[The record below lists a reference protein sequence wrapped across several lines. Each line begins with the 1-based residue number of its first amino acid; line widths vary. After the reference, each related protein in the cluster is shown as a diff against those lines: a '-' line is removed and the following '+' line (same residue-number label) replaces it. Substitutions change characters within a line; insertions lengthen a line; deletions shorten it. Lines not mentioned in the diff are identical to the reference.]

1 MPYILPQTAI
11 PCHTLVPFCLLPGVP
26 DPFHPLTM
34 KPISRKIHWVNA
46 AALQIANRMG
56 GLVWL
61 LSTAPTFTSELQ
73 VRDR

>member
-11 PCHTLVPFCLLPGVP
+11 PCHILPLLCPFAGKPARS
-26 DPFHPLTM
+26 HPLTM

-46 AALQIANRMG
+46 TALQIANRMG

-61 LSTAPTFTSELQ
+61 LSTAPTFTLELP